1 MAKIHNFKDSLKYG
15 NKKEAQFCKMFSELE
30 LLDGYIADMKV
41 RSNGKTIDLKSDRYD
56 LNKTGNFFMER
67 YSYADKNGGPWQAA
81 DKDIDYYVYQ
91 FTKNNLIFVFKTWR
105 LKKLLEKH
113 ESEFRQVKVFNT
125 GHVTV
130 GYLVPRELLEPIAM
144 TMEDILCRK

>member
-15 NKKEAQFCKMFSELE
+15 NKKEAEFCKLFPELE
-30 LLDGYIADMKV
+30 LLDGYIADMKI

-67 YSYADKNGGPWQAA
+67 YSYADKNGGVWQAA
-81 DKDIDYYVYQ
+81 DKNIDYYVYQ
-91 FTKNNLIFVFKTWR
+91 FTKNNLIYVFKTWR
-105 LKKLLEKH
+105 LLKLMEENEGLFK
-113 ESEFRQVKVFNT
+113 QIKVYNT
-125 GHVTV
+125 SHVTV

-144 TMEDILCRK
+144 TMEDILK